1 MNGSIK
7 RVRSKEGRRWGKRG
21 SLWEIYV
28 QVFSSEI
35 QKTLTNRLFFTL
47 FRRAEDIFI
56 QNFPNILTIIHI
68 NNCFVIIIVIINM
81 TAESFFARNMPT
93 FLLGAAFL
101 VNYWSLPQGIPLPL
115 PPPTPRKI
123 FHFS

>member
-28 QVFSSEI
+28 HVFTSESH
-35 QKTLTNRLFFTL
+35 KASTNRLFFTL
-47 FRRAEDIFI
+47 FRRTEDIFI
-56 QNFPNILTIIHI
+56 RNFHNTLAIIHI
-68 NNCFVIIIVIINM
+68 NNCIFIIVIINM

-101 VNYWSLPQGIPLPL
+101 VTYWSLPQGIPLPL
-115 PPPTPRKI
+115 PP
-123 FHFS
+123 HS